1 MADSIYVQV
10 VTALIKPAT
19 VQNAAL
25 QLAITVARK
34 AIPAISH
41 AIVTTLAEAPRA
53 AWVADT
59 LAAEEVVK
67 NAINAGKWVTSPAT
81 VLKAVREAM
90 EEEAVAM
97 VVEAMEVGTEADAL
111 SKLAI
116 PVAATDTCLVT
127 APKARSVTTA
137 VRLAI

>member
-1 MADSIYVQV
+1 M
-10 VTALIKPAT
+10 
-19 VQNAAL
+19 NAAL
-25 QLAITVARK
+25 LRRKNHATAAAR
-34 AIPAISH
+34 PAISH

-67 NAINAGKWVTSPAT
+67 NAINAGKWVISPAT

-90 EEEAVAM
+90 VEEAVAM

-127 APKARSVTTA
+127 APKARSVTT
-137 VRLAI
+137 VSHRSFPQSPSSSLMPCRR